1 MTDDAAATFAGRAGS
16 LDLVTAVIERGMAFL
31 EGQGAKLIKYVAV
44 AIIGVPIGLF
54 VYFLFLRFSGW
65 GAAASNAAATMV
77 MVIPN
82 YLMNRYFV
90 WQKTTKN
97 SLSGEVLP
105 FWIMAFIG
113 FAFSTVAAWFADG
126 QGASDFILLGV
137 NLLSFGIVWVFKFFV
152 LERFLFGK
160 NTAEPAEPAII

>member
-1 MTDDAAATFAGRAGS
+1 MA
-16 LDLVTAVIERGMAFL
+16 LV
-31 EGQGAKLIKYVAV
+31 EGQGAKLIKYIAVAV
-44 AIIGVPIGLF
+44 VGVPIGLF
-54 VYFLFLRFSGW
+54 VYFLFLQFSGW
-65 GAAASNAAATMV
+65 SAPVSNAAATVV

-113 FAFSTVAAWFADG
+113 FAFSTFAAWVAEG
-126 QGASDFILLGV
+126 QGASRIVLLAV

-152 LERFLFGK
+152 LERFLFG
-160 NTAEPAEPAII
+160 NSTAESSEPAII

>member
-1 MTDDAAATFAGRAGS
+1 
-16 LDLVTAVIERGMAFL
+16 MALL
-31 EGQGAKLIKYVAV
+31 EGQGAKLIKYIAV
-44 AIIGVPIGLF
+44 AAIGVPIGLF
-54 VYFLFLRFSGW
+54 VYFLFLKLSGW
-65 GAAASNAAATMV
+65 SAPVSNAAATAV

-113 FAFSTVAAWFADG
+113 FMFSTVAAWFAEG
-126 QGASDFILLGV
+126 QGASDIVLLGV
-137 NLLSFGIVWVFKFFV
+137 NLVSFGVVWVFKFFV

-160 NTAEPAEPAII
+160 TAPEPAEPAII